1 MSYLSLKVIHLLS
14 MVLLF
19 GTGLGSAW
27 YKWMADRSKNT
38 CHIAVTNKQVV
49 LADWLFTTPTVII
62 QPVTGIALISLLD
75 IPVTTPWVMWS
86 LILYAIAGVCWVPV
100 VWLQIK
106 MRNISQQACVN
117 NLPLNETYW
126 RYARIWFWLGVP
138 AFLSMVAIV
147 VLMVFK
153 FG

>member
-27 YKWMADRSKNT
+27 YKWMADRSGDVR
-38 CHIAVTNKQVV
+38 HIAVTNKQVV

-62 QPVTGIALISLLD
+62 QPVTGFLMLNILD

-86 LILYAIAGVCWVPV
+86 IILYAIAGACWIPV

-106 MRNISQQACVN
+106 MRDLSNQASSMKTS
-117 NLPLNETYW
+117 LNKNYW
-126 RYARIWFWLGVP
+126 RYQRTWFWLGVP
-138 AFLSMVAIV
+138 AFLSMIV
-147 VLMVFK
+147 IVTLMVFK
-153 FG
+153 HS

>member
-1 MSYLSLKVIHLLS
+1 MTYLSLKVIHMLS

-27 YKWMADRSKNT
+27 YKWMADRSGDVN
-38 CHIAVTNKQVV
+38 HIAVTNKQVV

-62 QPVTGIALISLLD
+62 QPVTGFALLHVLD
-75 IPVTTPWVMWS
+75 IPFTTTWVMWS
-86 LILYAIAGVCWVPV
+86 LGLYMIAGLCWVPV

-106 MRNISQQACVN
+106 MRNISAQASAKN
-117 NLPLNETYW
+117 TALNETYW
-126 RYARIWFWLGVP
+126 RYARTWFWLGVP
-138 AFLSMVAIV
+138 AFLAMVLIV
-147 VLMVFK
+147 ILMVFK

>member
-1 MSYLSLKVIHLLS
+1 MSYLSLKVIHMLS
-14 MVLLF
+14 MIVLF

-27 YKWMADRSKNT
+27 YKWMADRSGDVN
-38 CHIAVTNKQVV
+38 HIAVTNKQVV

-62 QPVTGIALISLLD
+62 QPVSGIALLYVLN
-75 IPVTTPWVMWS
+75 IPLTTPWVIWS
-86 LILYAIAGVCWVPV
+86 LGLYAVAGLCWIPV

-106 MRNISQQACVN
+106 MRNISAQASAMN
-117 NLPLNETYW
+117 TALNETYW
-126 RYARIWFWLGVP
+126 LYVRTWFWLGVP
-138 AFLSMVAIV
+138 AFLSMVLIV

>member
-1 MSYLSLKVIHLLS
+1 MYLSLKVIHILS

-27 YKWMADRSKNT
+27 YKWMADRSKDV

-62 QPVTGIALISLLD
+62 QPVTGIILLNILD
-75 IPVTTPWVMWS
+75 IPFSTPWVLWS
-86 LILYAIAGVCWVPV
+86 LGLYTFAGLCWIPV

-106 MRNISQQACVN
+106 MRNISQQACQEN
-117 NLPLNETYW
+117 IQLNESYW
-126 RYARIWFWLGVP
+126 RYSNTWFWLGVP
-138 AFLSMVAIV
+138 AFMSMVAV
-147 VLMVFK
+147 VGLMVFK
-153 FG
+153 FS

>member
-1 MSYLSLKVIHLLS
+1 MSYLSLKVIHLVS

-27 YKWMADRSKNT
+27 YKWMADRSRNVS
-38 CHIAVTNKQVV
+38 HIAVTNKQVV

-62 QPVTGIALISLLD
+62 QPVTGFALLNLLD
-75 IPVTTPWVMWS
+75 IPFTTPWVMWS
-86 LILYAIAGVCWVPV
+86 LVLYSIAGLCWIPV

-106 MRNISQQACVN
+106 MRNISQLAYRE

-126 RYARIWFWLGVP
+126 KYTRVWFWLGVP
-138 AFLSMVAIV
+138 AFISMVVIV